1 MVKETLNSRTIFDN
15 LFHFTQKQKEDISLK
30 SIDVITA
37 KKPLLKIVFKKYLNL
52 ERRCGKASGFIE
64 IA

>member
-30 SIDVITA
+30 SKDTLSV
-37 KKPLLKIVFKKYLNL
+37 
-52 ERRCGKASGFIE
+52 EKAIIKDSF
-64 IA
+64 